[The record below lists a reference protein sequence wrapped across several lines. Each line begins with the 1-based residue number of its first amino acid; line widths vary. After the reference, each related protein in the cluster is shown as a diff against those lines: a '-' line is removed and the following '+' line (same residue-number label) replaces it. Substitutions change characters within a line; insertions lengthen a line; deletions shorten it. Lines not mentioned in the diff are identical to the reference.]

1 MPLRHRRWRLLR
13 LAALAS
19 RARVV
24 LLAIA
29 LVSASTTRVASAAP
43 DDPKEQS
50 RAAFRKGV
58 SQVKAGDYA
67 AARDAFLEAYKLF
80 AHPSILL
87 NIGIARSKTGE
98 FVDAEQDLSR
108 FLSDDGGASPDEITS
123 ARSALSEV
131 RQHLGTLR
139 LKVAPDAARA
149 TLDTKNVALAPGDY
163 AIVRTTLGPHDLHI
177 EADGYEPHD
186 QKVEIVRDR
195 ETVTQVALFSTKRPT
210 KPEVPVEPTSST
222 RPIVGWSLVGAGVA
236 FVGVGAFCGLT
247 AIKKK
252 NDYNAQSAPQDDSLR
267 SSGVTFRTISDIG
280 FVAAIVSGGIGTY
293 LLLTPSS
300 RSTAQVVVGPLDL
313 GVRGTF

>member
-1 MPLRHRRWRLLR
+1 MPLRRRGWPLTG
-13 LAALAS
+13 
-19 RARVV
+19 RARVAF
-24 LLAIA
+24 LAIA
-29 LVSASTTRVASAAP
+29 LTSFSTVAGAAP
-43 DDPKEQS
+43 DDAKEQS

-67 AARDAFLEAYKLF
+67 AARDAFLEAYRLF

-123 ARSALSEV
+123 ARSALGEV

-139 LKVAPDAARA
+139 LKVAPDTARA
-149 TLDTKNVALAPGDY
+149 TLDAKNIALAPGDY
-163 AIVRTTLGPHDLHI
+163 AIVRATLGPHDLHI

-186 QKVEIVRDR
+186 QKVEIVREK
-195 ETVTQVALFSTKRPT
+195 ETVTQVALFSSKRTKL
-210 KPEVPVEPTSST
+210 EVPAEPTDST
-222 RPIVGWSLVGAGVA
+222 RPILGWSLVGASA
-236 FVGVGAFCGLT
+236 ALVGVGAFCGLT

-252 NDYNAQSAPQDDSLR
+252 NDYNAQSAPQDASLR
-267 SSGVTFRTISDIG
+267 SSGVTFRTISDIS
-280 FVAAIVSGGIGTY
+280 FLAAIVSGGVGAY
-293 LLLTPSS
+293 FLLT
-300 RSTAQVVVGPLDL
+300 RSPRGSAQVVVGPLDL

>member
-1 MPLRHRRWRLLR
+1 MPLLRRGWRQRGLPG
-13 LAALAS
+13 
-19 RARVV
+19 

-29 LVSASTTRVASAAP
+29 LLSFSTVAGAAP
-43 DDPKEQS
+43 DDAKEQS

-67 AARDAFLEAYKLF
+67 GARDAFLEAYKLF

-123 ARSALSEV
+123 ARSALGEV

-139 LKVAPDAARA
+139 LKVAPDTARA
-149 TLDTKNVALAPGDY
+149 TLDTKNIALAPGDY
-163 AIVRTTLGPHDLHI
+163 AIVRSTLGPHDLHI

-186 QKVEIVRDR
+186 QKVEIVRDK
-195 ETVTQVALFSTKRPT
+195 ETVTQVALFSSKRPKT
-210 KPEVPVEPTSST
+210 VELPIEPPSST
-222 RPIVGWSLVGAGVA
+222 RPILGWSLAGAGVA
-236 FVGVGAFCGLT
+236 LVGVGAFCGLT

-252 NDYNAQSAPQDDSLR
+252 NDYNAQSAPQDESLR
-267 SSGVTFRTISDIG
+267 SSGVTFRTISDIS
-280 FVAAIVSGGIGTY
+280 FIAAIVSGGIGTY
-293 LLLTPSS
+293 LLLTPSP